1 MLVVWIA
8 VPVLCLVVLGALAY
22 GLLGAFQRLGRE
34 LAAAERD
41 VRPVLEQAQAT
52 AARAAA
58 VQAGAVQ
65 AGEGRAG
72 ERRADAG

>member
-8 VPVLCLVVLGALAY
+8 VPVLCLVVLGTLVY

-41 VRPVLEQAQAT
+41 VRPVLEQAQST
-52 AARAAA
+52 AARAAGM
-58 VQAGAVQ
+58 Q
-65 AGEGRAG
+65 AG
-72 ERRADAG
+72 ERRGDAG

>member
-34 LAAAERD
+34 LAAAEQD
-41 VRPVLEQAQAT
+41 VRPVLEQAQST

-58 VQAGAVQ
+58 LQ
-65 AGEGRAG
+65 AGEGQAG
-72 ERRADAG
+72 ERQADAR